1 MIASTQIEGAGSRR
15 DARVGRSRSF
25 WLWRASRHV
34 SSLLVDGRYTPAD
47 APMNTSTA
55 CIRGGQPGWAPAAPN
70 VPRCGTPR
78 AAARHGWQGAPS
90 GSRRTACA
98 SSNSEQ
104 RGLSTFMDSPAV
116 MQREALRQFSLSSTA
131 EEQLAV
137 VQGSGHVL
145 DVNAWCAAS
154 YSLACELCAALLEP
168 ARAVA
173 PLRQS
178 PPSLP
183 CWGR

>member
-1 MIASTQIEGAGSRR
+1 
-15 DARVGRSRSF
+15 
-25 WLWRASRHV
+25 
-34 SSLLVDGRYTPAD
+34 
-47 APMNTSTA
+47 
-55 CIRGGQPGWAPAAPN
+55 
-70 VPRCGTPR
+70 
-78 AAARHGWQGAPS
+78 
-90 GSRRTACA
+90 
-98 SSNSEQ
+98 
-104 RGLSTFMDSPAV
+104 MDSPAV

-154 YSLACELCAALLEP
+154 YSLACERLCAALLEP